1 LHILHTYSFRRST
14 VCVGLATRV
23 KAVTDAVTNVAS
35 THLKL
40 LNYVTEVRAE
50 CLPLHKTNQYRSS
63 NNVALRNSPFHSD
76 NTAQS
81 QLEQHHWETYQ
92 RHWDEVP
99 VQKLAKRAV
108 CTLHHCQCT
117 HKHKINSRTAT
128 IMVLALLSPPILHA
142 LANNAFQGTLTSQ
155 TDEKHVRDG
164 MLPSNRSERSDWPPQ
179 CYHLPKHVLC
189 RQSKV
194 QSTAHHPVATHTLQ
208 EQHTKALVNLLLC
221 VATQQQSS
229 INGL

>member
-1 LHILHTYSFRRST
+1 
-14 VCVGLATRV
+14 V
-23 KAVTDAVTNVAS
+23 KAVSDAVTNVAS

-40 LNYVTEVRAE
+40 HDCIAEVRAE

-81 QLEQHHWETYQ
+81 QLDQHHWETYQ

-117 HKHKINSRTAT
+117 HKRKINSRTAT

-142 LANNAFQGTLTSQ
+142 LANNAFRVHS
-155 TDEKHVRDG
+155 H
-164 MLPSNRSERSDWPPQ
+164 
-179 CYHLPKHVLC
+179 PKLMKNMFAMECSHPI
-189 RQSKV
+189 
-194 QSTAHHPVATHTLQ
+194 AANAAIGHHSATTFPNMSCAANPKYRA
-208 EQHTKALVNLLLC
+208 QHTIQLQPTPFKNN
-221 VATQQQSS
+221 TPKPW
-229 INGL
+229 